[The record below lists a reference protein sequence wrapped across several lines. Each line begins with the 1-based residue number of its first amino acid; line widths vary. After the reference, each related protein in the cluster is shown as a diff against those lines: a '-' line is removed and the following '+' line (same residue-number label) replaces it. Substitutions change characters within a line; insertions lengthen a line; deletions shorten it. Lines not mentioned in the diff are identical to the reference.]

1 MEPVNSAVK
10 SSELGTN
17 HYNGPSYMGKSEELF
32 SVNYGNA
39 NNGFTVSPSFA
50 FSNTSGA
57 QTWEKLMAH
66 TTTYSMVDGYLVF
79 NSSNTSTAFTL
90 NDIAK
95 YGFAH
100 NQDESA
106 DYMDGWIGSTVGNHA
121 IDIVKPNKEEG
132 IIEFE
137 DKILD
142 LNQYD
147 MTTVPNRVTNFSGSV
162 PINKFGLYLSK
173 NENVRQDLKEA
184 IFRDYLSETPGLNE
198 ETLAYVNFLE
208 SKGLGPAREIIGYG
222 TEFMP
227 NAIARTRNI
236 KGSILTGSREMGDI
250 AMKIAE
256 EYGLNGYGANNFV
269 RNAIWLHELY
279 HVMDHRKGISEKRIE
294 TELGERL
301 AEFFDLKADVLEG
314 KIAEFYRAMT
324 EENRSY
330 AKNWGKGR
338 RSQRS
343 GKIINNPAGKY
354 DGDTS
359 EKSIEDNEAKVY
371 ILEDILKELNE
382 GVGENIDGSNI
393 AKNSEKEYDT
403 PLDENYQYEHS
414 SGETDEN
421 IQEADMESATNPE

>member
-1 MEPVNSAVK
+1 MEPVKSAVK

-17 HYNGPSYMGKSEELF
+17 HYNGPSYMGKTEELF

-142 LNQYD
+142 LNKYD
-147 MTTVPNRVTNFSGSV
+147 MTTVPNKVTDFSGSV

-173 NENVRQDLKEA
+173 NENVRQEGSGGGHHYSNNHKRENNFGDSGFMDSL
-184 IFRDYLSETPGLNE
+184 DYR
-198 ETLAYVNFLE
+198 
-208 SKGLGPAREIIGYG
+208 KIQEISDI
-222 TEFMP
+222 TEKS
-227 NAIARTRNI
+227 NAG
-236 KGSILTGSREMGDI
+236 KGSNLEITAVDRNNNPETSIESDADKGNFQKDNPNNYSNVLLTGVYSTGEDGAIYSKIGITNEYHSKHASADDI
-250 AMKIAE
+250 E
-256 EYGLNGYGANNFV
+256 EAT
-269 RNAIWLHELY
+269 ES
-279 HVMDHRKGISEKRIE
+279 ISKEDGRATNK
-294 TELGERL
+294 
-301 AEFFDLKADVLEG
+301 DVSEDSD
-314 KIAEFYRAMT
+314 AVES
-324 EENRSY
+324 EN
-330 AKNWGKGR
+330 
-338 RSQRS
+338 
-343 GKIINNPAGKY
+343 
-354 DGDTS
+354 TS
-359 EKSIEDNEAKVY
+359 E
-371 ILEDILKELNE
+371 
-382 GVGENIDGSNI
+382 
-393 AKNSEKEYDT
+393 
-403 PLDENYQYEHS
+403 
-414 SGETDEN
+414 
-421 IQEADMESATNPE
+421 